1 MRRPATAGAIST
13 AVQIERMLSNLI
25 SNAVK
30 FTPSGGEVRVTIG
43 RVADQAEIV
52 VADTGQGIAPEHLPH
67 IFDRFYR
74 VRGKE
79 DQASPEKGLGLGLS
93 FVDWIVKAHQ
103 GTIDVKSERGK
114 GTTFTVRLPFRSQPA
129 IQSVPKILRLT

>member
-1 MRRPATAGAIST
+1 VG
-13 AVQIERMLSNLI
+13 
-25 SNAVK
+25 
-30 FTPSGGEVRVTIG
+30 
-43 RVADQAEIV
+43 DQAEII

-93 FVDWIVKAHQ
+93 FVNWIVKAHQ
-103 GTIDVKSERGK
+103 GNVDAKSMREK
-114 GTTFTVRLPFRSQPA
+114 GTTFTVRLPFRSQPSPTGVPA
-129 IQSVPKILRLT
+129 STASDLIKSV